1 MCVIDMNF
9 PFYTTYIS
17 LLLPLYYTNIFTQ
30 NLADSRFHLD
40 PMGKMRSRAEEI
52 KGKKGREEKRK
63 EGREGEEESSTL
75 HHDNKLNYHWLR
87 NAPEGNYRSDNTEE
101 LHESNISRATDG
113 KSCASSKAIEGTST
127 WSSSSLYTS
136 TTS

>member
-1 MCVIDMNF
+1 MIK
-9 PFYTTYIS
+9 
-17 LLLPLYYTNIFTQ
+17 
-30 NLADSRFHLD
+30 SR
-40 PMGKMRSRAEEI
+40 RN
-52 KGKKGREEKRK
+52 KGKEGKGRERGE
-63 EGREGEEESSTL
+63 EGEEESSTL
-75 HHDNKLNYHWLR
+75 HYDNKLNYHWLR